1 MTVIL
6 RKKDLANGKKS
17 LYLDIWQGDKR
28 YYEFLKLYTK
38 PGDKDA
44 NKENLKMAENIRAKK
59 ELELNSLDYGY
70 IPNHRK
76 NIDFLVYYQK
86 FQDCYP
92 NKDKRLVIASLKYFK
107 AFLTENGI
115 KNIPI
120 KNLSVELCKEF
131 KTHLESHLHGET
143 IANYWQKFKAVIN
156 KAYKE
161 KLIPDNLVEGITI
174 KRNQGIKKGILTLD
188 EIKTLSKTEC
198 GNDQVKRAFLFSL
211 NTGLRFVDVN
221 ELTWSNIDNGMLNFT
236 QSKVEHSSGNANV
249 SMYLNN
255 NALKIIGDRGKTDEK
270 IFKLKTFE
278 STIGVIKTWVK
289 KAGIEK
295 NITYHSARH
304 SFAVNILTESK
315 ADIKTVA
322 GLLGHSGLAHVDKY
336 LRFVDERKREAVN
349 GLPDL
354 EL

>member
-1 MTVIL
+1 MSVIL
-6 RKKDLANGKKS
+6 QKRALADGKKS
-17 LYLDIWQGDKR
+17 LYLDFRLDGKR
-28 YYEFLKLYTK
+28 YYEFLKIYITPGK
-38 PGDKDA
+38 PDT
-44 NKENLKMAENIRAKK
+44 NKENMKIAENIRAKK
-59 ELELNSLDYGY
+59 ELELNSQDNGY
-70 IPNHRK
+70 IPKHRK
-76 NIDFLVYYQK
+76 NVDFIDYYQK
-86 FQDCYP
+86 FLDTYP
-92 NKDKRLVIASLKYFK
+92 NKDKRLVIASMKYFN
-107 AFLTENGI
+107 AFLVEKEI
-115 KNIPI
+115 KRMPI

-131 KTHLESHLHGET
+131 KNHLEEHLHGET

-198 GNDQVKRAFLFSL
+198 GNDQVKRAFFFSL

-289 KAGIEK
+289 NAGIEK